1 MTPVP
6 LPLGPVDPASTLTPL
21 TPPGPSISSWRL
33 QRTRDAAVLTW
44 DVERGALISRFQI
57 QAQVEGPDPGRA
69 IASDWVSL
77 LILGPRERSAVVP
90 LPLQNPRTW
99 VFRILPTLGGQ
110 PGMPSQSQIYQAG
123 ELEPFSWTSPSQVSL
138 SWIFLLSLR

>member
-1 MTPVP
+1 M
-6 LPLGPVDPASTLTPL
+6 
-21 TPPGPSISSWRL
+21 
-33 QRTRDAAVLTW
+33 LTW
-44 DVERGALISRFQI
+44 DVERGALISRFRI

-69 IASDWVSL
+69 IASKDWVSL

-110 PGMPSQSQIYQAG
+110 PGTPSQSQVYQAG
-123 ELEPFSWTSPSQVSL
+123 ELEPFSWTSSSQVSL
-138 SWIFLLSLR
+138 VGSSFFLCVSFLGLP